1 MKKIWNRDVIKYF
14 AMLTMLLNHISTIFM
29 KSGSFLAELFL
40 NLGYFT
46 AITMCYFLVE
56 GFQYTHPK
64 RTMQSGWQ
72 YLLWYPKFH
81 IVWHLQT
88 TGC

>member
-40 NLGYFT
+40 NLGYIRVT
-46 AITMCYFLVE
+46 YM
-56 GFQYTHPK
+56 G
-64 RTMQSGWQ
+64 RS
-72 YLLWYPKFH
+72 
-81 IVWHLQT
+81 
-88 TGC
+88 

>member
-46 AITMCYFLVE
+46 AIFWLRD
-56 GFQYTHPK
+56 FNIHIPK